1 MIDGPGRVS
10 TAPMGAYV
18 ALQAGVKPHTLRHQ
32 ALTATATASTR
43 PDGVFSTCMFKSIP
57 CAAMIASFCSGWC
70 IS

>member
-32 ALTATATASTR
+32 ALTATATATPTTTKAPISSR
-43 PDGVFSTCMFKSIP
+43 PR
-57 CAAMIASFCSGWC
+57 SGNYADLC
-70 IS
+70 ICHT